1 MLIAILISAS
11 ATIHQ
16 IHPLEQLLFFKIR
29 YRSIDGASGW
39 SILPQL
45 IAQFF
50 RDLVDGEGFI
60 RMGFKKRNQLIPLM
74 GLITDHVL
82 HLQYETESQIPRT
95 DFIIH
100 EKRHLSSI
108 FSGGDP
114 IRFVGFPKG
123 PQPLGTL
130 TLLARSSVL
139 YLRARDRHI
148 HPAAL
153 RFSLLPGAK
162 GYRAPLPSPPSDT
175 AILYARILLVA
186 FPRSVS
192 NQFHNTWHLQPYNA
206 DRCGGRT
213 ASGEP

>member
-11 ATIHQ
+11 ATIRQ

-82 HLQYETESQIPRT
+82 HLQYETESQISRI

-108 FSGGDP
+108 FFGGGDL
-114 IRFVGFPKG
+114 ILFAGFPKG

-130 TLLARSSVL
+130 ILLARS
-139 YLRARDRHI
+139 
-148 HPAAL
+148 
-153 RFSLLPGAK
+153 
-162 GYRAPLPSPPSDT
+162 T
-175 AILYARILLVA
+175 EILYGCTYVRRKTRKSPQHRI
-186 FPRSVS
+186 RRCTWRKR
-192 NQFHNTWHLQPYNA
+192 NTP
-206 DRCGGRT
+206 
-213 ASGEP
+213 S